1 MKPRVIG
8 TFSTIGTLVRN
19 VASALAAGILAAGA
33 ANAQQFT
40 MKLSSPTI
48 NDVQHEWMKAFK
60 SGVEA
65 RAGNRIKVEIYPAN
79 QLGQIPRTVEGVAL
93 GTIELTAPA
102 VGFLIGLEP
111 RFEVFDAPGL
121 FDDVRHGQAVLN
133 DPDIRKRVATFGA
146 AKGVEPLYMFL
157 NGPLMLLSHKP
168 VRTLADFKGQKIRVP
183 GPAPLHIEP
192 FRKLGA
198 SPVSMPLGEA
208 LPAMQNRTIDGS
220 IASFSVFTAFK
231 YYDIA
236 KGITQLPKSFLVAA
250 GLVNRNFMKSLGP
263 ELEAIVREE
272 ARKAEGVFSN
282 WGVDE
287 VGRIQKN
294 WEGNGGQTIS
304 LSPAESTRYVEDVTA
319 AIVPILAKNPQHRDD
334 YEALLAA
341 SKKYRR

>member
-1 MKPRVIG
+1 MNSRIVVK
-8 TFSTIGTLVRN
+8 L
-19 VASALAAGILAAGA
+19 ASNLATVFATGLLAAGA
-33 ANAQQFT
+33 VHAQQFT

-60 SGVEA
+60 TGVEA

-93 GTIELTAPA
+93 GTIELTSPA
-102 VGFLIGLEP
+102 VGFLVGLEP
-111 RFEVFDAPGL
+111 RFEVFDVPGL
-121 FDDVRHGQAVLN
+121 FDDVRHGQAVFN
-133 DPDIRKRVATFGA
+133 DPDIRRRLATFGA

-168 VRTLADFKGQKIRVP
+168 VRTLNDFKGQKIRVP

-236 KGITQLPKSFLVAA
+236 KGITHLPKSFLVAA

-294 WEGNGGQTIS
+294 WEQNGGQVIVFP
-304 LSPAESTRYVEDVTA
+304 PAEANRYIAEVTS
-319 AIVPILAKNPQHRDD
+319 AINPIVAKSPQMKDD

-341 SKKYRR
+341 AKKHRK

>member
-1 MKPRVIG
+1 MNAK
-8 TFSTIGTLVRN
+8 TMVRSL
-19 VASALAAGILAAGA
+19 AAALAACALSVGSAA
-33 ANAQQFT
+33 AQQFT

-60 SGVEA
+60 AGVES
-65 RAGNRIKVEIYPAN
+65 RAGGRIKVEIYPAN

-133 DPDIRKRVATFGA
+133 DPDIRRRVATFGA

-168 VRTLADFKGQKIRVP
+168 VRSLADFKGQKIRVP

-231 YYDIA
+231 YYDVA
-236 KGITQLPKSFLVAA
+236 KGLTRLPKSFLVAA

-263 ELEAIVREE
+263 ELEKIVREE
-272 ARKAEGVFSN
+272 ARKAESVFSN

-294 WEGNGGQTIS
+294 WEANGGETIS
-304 LSPAESTRYVEDVTA
+304 FSPAEADQYVKEVTA
-319 AIVPILAKNPQHRDD
+319 AIVPILAKNPQHKED

-341 SKKYRR
+341 AKKYRK

>member
-1 MKPRVIG
+1 MKATMIG
-8 TFSTIGTLVRN
+8 TIARN
-19 VASALAAGILAAGA
+19 LAAALAAGVFAAGA

-60 SGVEA
+60 AGVES
-65 RAGNRIKVEIYPAN
+65 RTGGRVKVELYPAN

-102 VGFLIGLEP
+102 VGFLVGLEP

-121 FDDVRHGQAVLN
+121 FDDVRHGQAVLG
-133 DPDIRKRVATFGA
+133 DAEIRKRLATFGA
-146 AKGVEPLYMFL
+146 AKGVEPLYVFL

-192 FRKLGA
+192 FKKLGA
-198 SPVSMPLGEA
+198 SPVSMPLGEV

-220 IASFSVFTAFK
+220 IAAAAVFTAFK
-231 YYDIA
+231 YYDVA
-236 KGITQLPKSFLVAA
+236 KGLTQLPRSFLVAA

-272 ARKAEGVFSN
+272 ARKAESVFST

-287 VGRIQKN
+287 VDRIRKN
-294 WEGNGGQTIS
+294 WEQNGGQSIT
-304 LSPAESTRYVEDVTA
+304 LPPTEAQRYLDEVTA
-319 AIVPILAKNPQHRDD
+319 VVGPILSRNPQSRED

-341 SKKYRR
+341 ARKYRR

>member
-1 MKPRVIG
+1 MKPPVFKKLARNLA
-8 TFSTIGTLVRN
+8 TLV
-19 VASALAAGILAAGA
+19 AAGLLAGSA
-33 ANAQQFT
+33 AAQQFT

-60 SGVEA
+60 AGVEA

-93 GTIELTAPA
+93 GTIELTSPA

-111 RFEVFDAPGL
+111 RFEVFDVPGL
-121 FDDVRHGQAVLN
+121 FDDVRHGQAVFD
-133 DPDIRKRVATFGA
+133 DPEIRKRLATFGA
-146 AKGVEPLYMFL
+146 SKGVEPLYLFL

-168 VRTLADFKGQKIRVP
+168 VRTLADFNGQKIRVP

-231 YYDIA
+231 YYDVA
-236 KGITQLPKSFLVAA
+236 KDITQLPKSFLVAA

-263 ELEAIVREE
+263 DLEAIVRQE
-272 ARKAEGVFSN
+272 ARKAEAVFSN
-282 WGVDE
+282 WGYDE

-294 WEGNGGQTIS
+294 WESHGGHTLQFA
-304 LSPAESTRYVEDVTA
+304 PAEANRYVDAVVSVA
-319 AIVPILAKNPQHRDD
+319 AGIVSKNPQHKED

-341 SKKYRR
+341 AKKYRK